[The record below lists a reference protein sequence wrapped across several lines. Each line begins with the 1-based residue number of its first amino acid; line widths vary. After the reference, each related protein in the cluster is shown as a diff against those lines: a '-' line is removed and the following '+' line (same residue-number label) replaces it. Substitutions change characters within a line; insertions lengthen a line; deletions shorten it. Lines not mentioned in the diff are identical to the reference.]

1 MYEDEF
7 YNEEQPFTK
16 VDKLTNDLLNAIR
29 KEAEDSVDEENRFI
43 REQNKNLKS
52 QVKDLENQIKELKG
66 SLNNSIIN
74 EELCDIGRI
83 IMSKEYDMDKYDE
96 LFSFLFTPTYD
107 KAFKRDNYAY
117 FFVKYYNN
125 KNDIYKI
132 LSKNKSIESKIAKI
146 TPENIILPQDW
157 SKDKLIDFLKNFKE
171 TISYSNGQSSDWSNW
186 DAVYSDIS
194 YGRNSSPSSDFC
206 KSNKCRFP
214 FSLFMRNPF
223 ITNDDVIELIA
234 NLISDEKNKYY
245 SNFAVEFYKTFAKHF
260 SENSEVLVKL
270 FNNTHFSE
278 NFSKKDISDLA
289 TNPKV
294 FPLLKST
301 KQYDIINHC
310 GDYYIKYNILTNC
323 ELSKKVFSNLC
334 YKVKN
339 TKNTDITLLML
350 KLVEKYDFSDD
361 EKHKYVDMII
371 GALNNKDA

>member
-29 KEAEDSVDEENRFI
+29 KEAENSIDEDNRFI

-52 QVKDLENQIKELKG
+52 QVKDLENQIKELKDE
-66 SLNNSIIN
+66 LNNSIIN

-107 KAFKRDNYAY
+107 EAFKRDNYAY

-132 LSKNKSIESKIAKI
+132 LSKNKSIENKISKII
-146 TPENIILPQDW
+146 PENIVLPQDW
-157 SKDKLIDFLKNFKE
+157 SKDELIDFLKNFANK
-171 TISYSNGQSSDWSNW
+171 IACSNNCSEDWSNW
-186 DAVYSDIS
+186 DAIYLDIS
-194 YGRNSSPSSDFC
+194 HGRKSPTYSCFYKQYRC
-206 KSNKCRFP
+206 MFP

-223 ITNDDVIELIA
+223 ITDDDVIKLIA
-234 NLISDEKNKYY
+234 NLISDENNKYY
-245 SNFAVEFYKTFAKHF
+245 SNFAIEFYKTFVKHF
-260 SENSEVLVKL
+260 NENSEVLIKL
-270 FNNTHFSE
+270 FNNTRFSK
-278 NFSKKDISDLA
+278 NFNKKDIADLA

-334 YKVKN
+334 YKVKS

-361 EKHKYVDMII
+361 EKHKYIDMII